1 MTQTCDFI
9 IKSNLVIH
17 TETGDGAFIY
27 PNPVPP
33 KLSVGDFGGRT
44 EDRGG
49 RRKRRTEGR
58 KKARGAK
65 GRGNDEED

>member
-1 MTQTCDFI
+1 MTQHAILLSNQKLI
-9 IKSNLVIH
+9 IN

-49 RRKRRTEGR
+49 RRKRRTEER
-58 KKARGAK
+58 KRARGAK